1 MSAASPSDSL
11 PPPVPPPPLDVHRL
25 PRPARGRASGLAV
38 VVIVVVVV
46 AFLAGLFAGGYR
58 FSGGSSPGSSSSP
71 AWDYAQAAAV
81 AAAKANAT
89 GGSWK
94 EIIAAG
100 IDTPHGTMVPA
111 SGSAGCALSG
121 FYLPGYSGS
130 YSAGLAP
137 FWLFEYLENPSSI
150 APPEL
155 IVEVLNGS
163 ATVIANIPQGT
174 SCTEQTGGTAVLP
187 GNVLDSPKVMASA
200 AAAGGTSFLASEPNA
215 TVAFEVYGAPAMW
228 AVAYTPC
235 GLFGAGAS
243 ESGTQTTFS
252 ATFNAT
258 AGGQLSVST
267 GTSTCVAARPYTI
280 GLSAGA
286 SGVLPSGA
294 YFDSFSVVIN
304 APLPL
309 YAMTLWM
316 QTSTG
321 AAVYAASSGC
331 TASTL
336 NSCPDPGA
344 GWYAVL
350 DSGGT
355 LQATYPGP
363 GLPLPEWEGIGLGSI
378 LNIQTGETFSLVS
391 TNQLAGTG
399 DVLAMLGYGGAVV
412 NSQTTL

>member
-1 MSAASPSDSL
+1 MSAAPPSESMPAPL
-11 PPPVPPPPLDVHRL
+11 PPPPPDVHRL
-25 PRPARGRASGLAV
+25 PRPARRGAGWIAV
-38 VVIVVVVV
+38 VVIVVVVG
-46 AFLAGLFAGGYR
+46 AFLGGLFAGGYR
-58 FSGGSSPGSSSSP
+58 FTTGSGSGGASSP
-71 AWDYAQAAAV
+71 AWDYAQAASV

-100 IDTPHGTMVPA
+100 IDTPHGTMAPA
-111 SGSAGCALSG
+111 SGGAGCPLSG

-130 YSAGLAP
+130 YSSGLAP
-137 FWLFEYLENPSSI
+137 FWLFEYLENPTAI

-155 IVEVLNGS
+155 ILEVLNGS
-163 ATVIANIPQGT
+163 ATVLADIPQGT

-187 GNVLDSPKVMASA
+187 GNVLDSPKVMSAA

-215 TVAFEVYGAPAMW
+215 TVAFEVYGAPATW
-228 AVAYTPC
+228 SVAYTPC

-243 ESGTQTTFS
+243 ESGTHTTFS

-280 GLSAGA
+280 GLSAGT

-294 YFDSFSVVIN
+294 YYDSFSVVIN

-316 QTSTG
+316 ETSSGAPVYEASNGCTTSTLS
-321 AAVYAASSGC
+321 A
-331 TASTL
+331 
-336 NSCPDPGA
+336 CPDPGA

-355 LQATYPGP
+355 LQATNPGP
-363 GLPLPEWEGIGLGSI
+363 GVPFPSWESISLGSI
-378 LNIQTGETFSLVS
+378 FNIQTGETFSLVS
-391 TNQLAGTG
+391 TTQLAGTG